1 MDVRFTS
8 LGTYGCFQ
16 NPPIATAQ
24 CKTCNVSS
32 ECLQIGCS
40 NALVADGITPCCQYC
55 CPEGFTEQHY
65 ADHPEAYASHPAA
78 FLVQT
83 STLDENSDT
92 CAARNYHTEMKK
104 HGADST
110 LMLIPAD
117 QERCSCVGTPGV
129 KADTLS
135 AYAERCNTPAPGFL
149 NGLGNSTPCTLP
161 PESGARSWGEC
172 EQSGS
177 GQRCMLH
184 TMGFG
189 SMIDPLM
196 KWVKRVI

>member
-1 MDVRFTS
+1 MGLLPLT
-8 LGTYGCFQ
+8 L
-16 NPPIATAQ
+16 
-24 CKTCNVSS
+24 
-32 ECLQIGCS
+32 
-40 NALVADGITPCCQYC
+40 ALVPLTGTV
-55 CPEGFTEQHY
+55 
-65 ADHPEAYASHPAA
+65 EAYASHPAA

-83 STLDENSDT
+83 STLGENSDT

-110 LMLIPAD
+110 LMLIPAG
-117 QERCSCVGTPGV
+117 QEPCSYAGTPGV

-149 NGLGNSTPCTLP
+149 AGLANGTAHHAPSRF
-161 PESGARSWGEC
+161 GARSWGEC

-177 GQRCMLH
+177 GERCMLH